1 MRRFAKRSVEDHPKE
16 VASWVCEGCVGC
28 ERSEPPGFSWRRR

>member
-16 VASWVCEGCVGC
+16 VASLGCKGC